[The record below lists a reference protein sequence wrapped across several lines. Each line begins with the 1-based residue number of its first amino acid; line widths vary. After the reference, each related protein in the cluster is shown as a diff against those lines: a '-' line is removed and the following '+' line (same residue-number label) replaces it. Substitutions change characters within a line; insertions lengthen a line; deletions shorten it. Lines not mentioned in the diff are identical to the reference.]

1 MQQSL
6 QPEMGKRLTSDKLNR
21 DIQNQKPESD
31 SAPYQLRII
40 LIISNLIH
48 HFNQIN
54 YFAIKQVVLENH
66 KNIFSTFS
74 DFTKNVIFKWKCSDL
89 KYHKRIYQ

>member
-40 LIISNLIH
+40 LMISNLIH

-54 YFAIKQVVLENH
+54 YFAIKQVVLETH
-66 KNIFSTFS
+66 KNIFSTFL
-74 DFTKNVIFKWKCSDL
+74 DFTKNVVFQVEVFWS
-89 KYHKRIYQ
+89 

>member
-40 LIISNLIH
+40 LILSNLIH

-54 YFAIKQVVLENH
+54 YFAIKQVVLETH
-66 KNIFSTFS
+66 KNIFSTFL
-74 DFTKNVIFKWKCSDL
+74 DFNKNDIF
-89 KYHKRIYQ
+89 QV

>member
-31 SAPYQLRII
+31 SEPYQLRISLI
-40 LIISNLIH
+40 LSNLIH
-48 HFNQIN
+48 QLLSNQLF
-54 YFAIKQVVLENH
+54 YFAIKQVVLKIY
-66 KNIFSTFS
+66 KNIFCTFL
-74 DFTKNVIFKWKCSDL
+74 DFTKNIF
-89 KYHKRIYQ
+89 

>member
-31 SAPYQLRII
+31 AATYQLRLSLI
-40 LIISNLIH
+40 LSNLIH

-54 YFAIKQVVLENH
+54 YFAIKQVVLETH
-66 KNIFSTFS
+66 KNIFSTFL
-74 DFTKNVIFKWKCSDL
+74 DIT
-89 KYHKRIYQ
+89 

>member
-6 QPEMGKRLTSDKLNR
+6 QREMGKRLTSDKLNR

-40 LIISNLIH
+40 LILSNLFH

-54 YFAIKQVVLENH
+54 YFAIKQVVLETH
-66 KNIFSTFS
+66 KNIFSTFL
-74 DFTKNVIFKWKCSDL
+74 DFTKNDIFQVEVS
-89 KYHKRIYQ
+89 

>member
-31 SAPYQLRII
+31 AATYQLRLSLI
-40 LIISNLIH
+40 LSNLIH

-54 YFAIKQVVLENH
+54 YFAIKQVVLETH
-66 KNIFSTFS
+66 KNIFLY
-74 DFTKNVIFKWKCSDL
+74 IFRFYLKCCF
-89 KYHKRIYQ
+89 

>member
-40 LIISNLIH
+40 LMISNLIH

-54 YFAIKQVVLENH
+54 YFAIKQVVLETH
-66 KNIFSTFS
+66 KNIFPTFL
-74 DFTKNVIFKWKCSDL
+74 DFNKNDIF
-89 KYHKRIYQ
+89 QV

>member
-40 LIISNLIH
+40 LILSNLFH

-54 YFAIKQVVLENH
+54 YFAIKQVVLETH
-66 KNIFSTFS
+66 KNIFSTFLG
-74 DFTKNVIFKWKCSDL
+74 FTKIVVF
-89 KYHKRIYQ
+89 

>member
-31 SAPYQLRII
+31 SATYQLRRSLI
-40 LIISNLIH
+40 LSNLIH

-54 YFAIKQVVLENH
+54 YFAIKQVVLKTH

-74 DFTKNVIFKWKCSDL
+74 DFTKNIIFKRKCSDL

>member
-31 SAPYQLRII
+31 SATYQLRRSLI
-40 LIISNLIH
+40 LSNLIH

-54 YFAIKQVVLENH
+54 YFAIKQVVLETH
-66 KNIFSTFS
+66 KNIFLY
-74 DFTKNVIFKWKCSDL
+74 IFRFYLKCCFQVEVFCS
-89 KYHKRIYQ
+89 

>member
-40 LIISNLIH
+40 LILSNLFH
-48 HFNQIN
+48 HLNQIN
-54 YFAIKQVVLENH
+54 YFAIKQVVLETH
-66 KNIFSTFS
+66 KNIFSTF
-74 DFTKNVIFKWKCSDL
+74 FEFIKNVVFQVEVFWS
-89 KYHKRIYQ
+89 